1 MLPGSQPLD
10 PKLYETMDEQ
20 KMTEAQDEKIISQ
33 RMGTI
38 LDDLDDNNYKI
49 GLKTRM
55 KFTWRDI
62 KGRFY
67 DIKYILR
74 NLILWCKT
82 LSQIRPWEGFGGL
95 ILVMQAHLKDY
106 VANEEKYGHS
116 EPEYKANKIATA
128 KETIEILERMKEP
141 LDYSIKRR
149 DEIEAKYPKYKHL
162 VTKYEKSVG
171 YSGEF
176 VPQAGGWAGEESG
189 REPRRGYFEF
199 IDGRFEQ
206 TASPDQTETD
216 RILAELDRYNQE
228 IHDAYERAEKDSGAD
243 FDRLAVLLKNNLY
256 QWWD

>member
-1 MLPGSQPLD
+1 LLPGSQPLD
-10 PKLYETMDEQ
+10 PKLYGTMDEQ
-20 KMTEAQDEKIISQ
+20 KITEAQDEKIISQ
-33 RMGTI
+33 RMGTM
-38 LDDLDDNNYKI
+38 LDDLDDNYKI
-49 GLKTRM
+49 DLKTRM

-67 DIKYILR
+67 DIRYILR

-82 LSQIRPWEGFGGL
+82 LSQIRPWEGFSGL

-116 EPEYKANKIATA
+116 EPEYKTNKIATA

-162 VTKYEKSVG
+162 VTKYERSVG

-176 VPQAGGWAGEESG
+176 VPQAEGWAGEESG
-189 REPRRGYFEF
+189 KEPRRGYFEF

-228 IHDAYERAEKDSGAD
+228 IHDAYERAEKDSDAD